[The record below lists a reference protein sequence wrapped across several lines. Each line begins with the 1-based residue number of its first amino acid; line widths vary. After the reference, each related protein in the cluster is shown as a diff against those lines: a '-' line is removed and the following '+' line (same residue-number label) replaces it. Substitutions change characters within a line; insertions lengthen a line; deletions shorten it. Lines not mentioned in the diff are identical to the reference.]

1 MHNLLALLKICHEY
15 VIVLQE
21 VDWLK
26 IVVHILKIFAMQ
38 SLMLHFNDEGLV
50 TINGLR
56 REAGDSLLVTPSL
69 PNMTLVPLPSGSNEP
84 ILTLVVLYVR

>member
-1 MHNLLALLKICHEY
+1 MHNLLELLKICHEY
-15 VIVLQE
+15 VTVLPE

-26 IVVHILKIFAMQ
+26 IVVHILKILAMQ

-56 REAGDSLLVTPSL
+56 REAGNS
-69 PNMTLVPLPSGSNEP
+69 
-84 ILTLVVLYVR
+84 I

>member
-1 MHNLLALLKICHEY
+1 MHNLLAVLKICHEY
-15 VIVLQE
+15 VTVLQE
-21 VDWLK
+21 VDRLK

-56 REAGDSLLVTPSL
+56 REAGNSIQASGDSLLVTPAS
-69 PNMTLVPLPSGSNEP
+69 P
-84 ILTLVVLYVR
+84 I

>member
-15 VIVLQE
+15 VTVLQE
-21 VDWLK
+21 VDWMK
-26 IVVHILKIFAMQ
+26 IVVHILKILAMQ

-56 REAGDSLLVTPSL
+56 REAGNSIQASGDSLLVTPAS
-69 PNMTLVPLPSGSNEP
+69 P
-84 ILTLVVLYVR
+84 I